1 MKLCI
6 VSLDFIPFRSSGL
19 AIYGEKLVNGLA
31 KKYDI
36 TVITQQQKGTQQ
48 EEYIDNVKVIR
59 IPPSKLD
66 KTKWISFGYKASKL
80 VSKLDKEE
88 KFDIVHFVD
97 VHFGYAYSKPFVATL
112 HQSFN
117 QRLEGS
123 GIFPYHSSLLNLFER
138 YVYYN
143 LAKILE
149 KKAVKKAF
157 KLASVSDATKKEFV
171 KNYNIA
177 PSKIE
182 VIYNGINT
190 NFFHPVNPN
199 KLKKDL
205 GIRNNQKILL
215 YVGFT
220 TPRKGV
226 EYLADALKEIN
237 HDFKLIMIGKWE
249 SGYRK
254 IFYRHVDEMS
264 DKILEVGYVD
274 DKDMPYYYSLAD
286 VFVLPSLLEGFG
298 FPLAEALSCETAVV
312 STNVGSIPEVVGDC
326 GILVPPRN
334 SSALANAL
342 NTLLADDDLRRKL
355 SINGRIRVKRYF
367 NEESIINNTEEFYEN
382 IINKL

>member
-19 AIYGEKLVNGLA
+19 AIYGEKLVKGLA
-31 KKYDI
+31 KKHDI
-36 TVITQQQKGTQQ
+36 TVITQQPEGTQR

-59 IPPSKLD
+59 IPLSKLD

-80 VSKLDKEE
+80 VSKLDKKE
-88 KFDIVHFVD
+88 KFDIVHFTD

-117 QRLEGS
+117 QRLKGA
-123 GIFPYHSSLLNLFER
+123 GMFPYHSSLLNLVER

-143 LAKILE
+143 LAKTLE

-157 KLASVSDATKKEFV
+157 RLASVSDATKKEFV
-171 KNYNIA
+171 KNYNITS
-177 PSKIE
+177 SKIE
-182 VIYNGINT
+182 VIYNGIDT
-190 NFFHPVNPN
+190 NFFHPVDPH

-205 GIRNNQKILL
+205 GIVNNQKILL

-237 HDFKLIMIGKWE
+237 HDFILIMIGKWE
-249 SGYRK
+249 SGYK
-254 IFYRHVDEMS
+254 EIFYQHVDEMS

-286 VFVLPSLLEGFG
+286 IFVLPSLLEGFG
-298 FPLAEALSCETAVV
+298 FPLAEALSCETTVV
-312 STNVGSIPEVVGDC
+312 STNVGSIPEVVGEC
-326 GILVPPRN
+326 GIIVPPMDAT
-334 SSALANAL
+334 ALANGINRL
-342 NTLLADDDLRRKL
+342 IDDDDLRRKFGICGR
-355 SINGRIRVKRYF
+355 SRVNKYFSDVSMINKMI
-367 NEESIINNTEEFYEN
+367 EFYES
-382 IINKL
+382 L

>member
-1 MKLCI
+1 MKICI
-6 VSLDFIPFRSSGL
+6 ISLDFIPFRSSGL
-19 AIYGEKLVNGLA
+19 AIYTEKLVKGLE

-36 TVITQQQKGTQQ
+36 TVITQQPKGTQR
-48 EEYIDNVKVIR
+48 EEYIGNVKVIR

-66 KTKWISFGYKASKL
+66 KTKWISFGYNASKV
-80 VSKLDKEE
+80 VSKLDKKE

-117 QRLEGS
+117 QRLGS
-123 GIFPYHSSLLNLFER
+123 AGIFPYHSSFLNLIER

-149 KKAVKKAF
+149 KNAIKKAF
-157 KLASVSDATKKEFV
+157 KLAAVSEATKKEFV

-182 VIYNGINT
+182 VIYNGIDT
-190 NFFHPVNPN
+190 NFFTPTHSD
-199 KLKKDL
+199 KLKNEL
-205 GIRNNQKILL
+205 GIGNNTKILL

-249 SGYRK
+249 SGYRDK
-254 IFYRHVDEMS
+254 FYRHVGEMS
-264 DKILEVGYVD
+264 DNIIEVGYVN

-286 VFVLPSLLEGFG
+286 VFVFPSLLEGFG
-298 FPLAEALSCETAVV
+298 YPLAEALACETAVV
-312 STNVGSIPEVVGDC
+312 STNVGSIPEVVGEC
-326 GILVPPRN
+326 GIIVPPMDAT
-334 SSALANAL
+334 ALANGINRL
-342 NTLLADDDLRRKL
+342 IDDNDLRRKFGICGI
-355 SINGRIRVKRYF
+355 SRVNKHFSDVSMINKMMQ
-367 NEESIINNTEEFYEN
+367 FYET
-382 IINKL
+382 L